1 MAYLG
6 RSTDGF
12 GVRDRFVYT
21 ASGSET
27 SLSGADDNS
36 RTLKFQDGIYVD
48 VYLNGVFLLRGTDY
62 VTTTAN
68 TIASIASLA
77 ANDIVEI
84 IVYDVFTVADTVSK
98 ARGGSFGGA
107 ITSEGALTA
116 SSTLSVTGTSTLT
129 GAQTLTGTTSATQI
143 DMEGETI
150 FEERAIMLEGTDSD
164 FSNEGSLLL
173 LDASASGTDA
183 GEKLLFEANTLDSL
197 IKEDPPFLI
206 LEDNDSN
213 GFIRVNSATNERG
226 SGEQKIV
233 LEIGTQFDIP
243 NTLTAPKVT
252 GVAEIANVGG
262 GQNTNFDNSVSVD
275 VKAIALAAGS
285 HILDLNR
292 NANFKLTLSGNIT
305 LVNPAELTA
314 GTTGSI
320 FIVQDGTGSRTVSYG
335 NSWDFIGGTAPTM
348 TTTASAIDRIDY
360 IVLDATNIHAV
371 ATLAYS

>member
-12 GVRDRFVYT
+12 GVRDRFVFT

-27 SLSGADDNS
+27 SLSGSDDS
-36 RTLKFQDGIYVD
+36 GRTLKFQDGTYVD

-62 VTTTAN
+62 TTTTAN
-68 TIASIASLA
+68 TIGSLASLA
-77 ANDIVEI
+77 ASDIVEV
-84 IVYDVFTVADTVSK
+84 IVYDVFSVANTVK
-98 ARGGSFGGA
+98 ASGGSFTGGVTFDSTA
-107 ITSEGALTA
+107 TVTGAATL
-116 SSTLSVTGTSTLT
+116 SSTLAVTGT
-129 GAQTLTGTTSATQI
+129 QTLTGTTSATQI
-143 DMEGETI
+143 DIEGETLL
-150 FEERAIMLEGTDSD
+150 EERAIMLEGTDSD

-197 IKEDPPFLI
+197 TKEDPPFLI

-275 VKAIALAAGS
+275 VKAMSLPAGN
-285 HILDLNR
+285 HILDLDR

>member
-36 RTLKFQDGIYVD
+36 RVLKFQDGTYVD

-62 VTTTAN
+62 TTTTAN
-68 TIASIASLA
+68 TIGSLASLA
-77 ANDIVEI
+77 ASDIVEV
-84 IVYDVFTVADTVSK
+84 IVYDVFSVANTVK
-98 ARGGSFGGA
+98 ASGGSFTGGVTFDSTA
-107 ITSEGALTA
+107 TVTGAATL
-116 SSTLSVTGTSTLT
+116 SSTLAVTGT
-129 GAQTLTGTTSATQI
+129 QTLTGTTSATQI
-143 DMEGETI
+143 DIEGETLL
-150 FEERAIMLEGTDSD
+150 EERAIMLEGTDSD

-197 IKEDPPFLI
+197 TKEDPPFLI

-275 VKAIALAAGS
+275 VKAMSLPAGN
-285 HILDLNR
+285 HILDLDR